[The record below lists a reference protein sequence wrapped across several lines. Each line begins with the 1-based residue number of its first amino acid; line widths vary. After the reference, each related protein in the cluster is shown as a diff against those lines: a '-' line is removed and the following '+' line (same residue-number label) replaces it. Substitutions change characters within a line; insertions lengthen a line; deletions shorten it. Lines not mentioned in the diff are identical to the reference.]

1 MSLSAIL
8 ESIQASGDAQVRAIE
23 MQAYEQS
30 RILLANARLEAQ
42 LIEVQARNMAITPA
56 FKEKARILH
65 RARLEALQ
73 IVGGAREA
81 LVDAALDQLRGRLVG
96 LRSDASY
103 PSVVRRITHEALAE
117 LEDSLQDLT
126 HVQLMADPRDRS
138 LVENILHEMGLDI
151 PVSYELECIGGL
163 IAGSADGEIVVINTL
178 EARLER
184 AIPSLRRY
192 LAALFEE
199 EQLVRA
205 IGEQRERASSH

>member
-8 ESIQASGDAQVRAIE
+8 ESIHASGDAQVRAIE

-42 LIEVQARNMAITPA
+42 LIEDQARNLAIAPA
-56 FKEKARILH
+56 FKERARILH

-103 PSVVRRITHEALAE
+103 PSVMRRITHEALAE

-138 LVENILHEMGLDI
+138 LVENILHEMGLEV

-163 IAGSADGEIVVINTL
+163 IAGSADGDIVVINTM

-184 AIPSLRRY
+184 AVPSLRRY

-199 EQLVRA
+199 EQPVFA
-205 IGEQRERASSH
+205 IGEQMERTASL